1 MSKVNN
7 QTLKELK
14 DAIELIN
21 ENFNE
26 MGKTIKENHQEV
38 MTKIE
43 QVERKTEIALELAK
57 KNETEINNI
66 SKDYNEFKKECNPN
80 HLNNLSE
87 RIKNLK
93 HSSRTRTKTMK
104 YIE

>member
-21 ENFNE
+21 ENIIQ
-26 MGKTIKENHQEV
+26 MRKTIKDNHQEV

-43 QVERKTEIALELAK
+43 QVEKKKETALELAK
-57 KNETEINNI
+57 NNEIEIHNI
-66 SKDYNEFKKECNPN
+66 NKDYNEFKKNVIPN
-80 HLNNLSE
+80 
-87 RIKNLK
+87 
-93 HSSRTRTKTMK
+93 T
-104 YIE
+104 